1 LAIDPEGYTRSVLN
15 SLPNYY
21 LNSIPGIFSLYLA
34 THSYGKKKRFLNK
47 SPMNSTRVPLLNQ
60 LFPDA
65 YYLSIVR
72 DPRAVVRSWIF
83 KIIPKLQ
90 KHSGSNVYFDEAGK
104 PKKIQIS
111 SVTYSLDE
119 MITAMAKSYN
129 YIVTKQLDD
138 LGSLPSDS
146 VFFMRYEDFVISPRS
161 LIRKI
166 DFKFDLDHRKR
177 ELDVI
182 PASLENRNIK
192 YAQDLSLEEIS
203 LISTVCHPLMQ
214 KLGYEV

>member
-1 LAIDPEGYTRSVLN
+1 
-15 SLPNYY
+15 
-21 LNSIPGIFSLYLA
+21 
-34 THSYGKKKRFLNK
+34 
-47 SPMNSTRVPLLNQ
+47 MNSTRVPLLNQ

>member
-1 LAIDPEGYTRSVLN
+1 
-15 SLPNYY
+15 
-21 LNSIPGIFSLYLA
+21 
-34 THSYGKKKRFLNK
+34 
-47 SPMNSTRVPLLNQ
+47 
-60 LFPDA
+60 
-65 YYLSIVR
+65 
-72 DPRAVVRSWIF
+72 
-83 KIIPKLQ
+83 
-90 KHSGSNVYFDEAGK
+90 
-104 PKKIQIS
+104 
-111 SVTYSLDE
+111 
-119 MITAMAKSYN
+119 
-129 YIVTKQLDD
+129 
-138 LGSLPSDS
+138 
-146 VFFMRYEDFVISPRS
+146 MRYEDFVISPRS